1 VRAQST
7 DGVRAV
13 VAACVRRG
21 LPVVARGDGTRVSGG
36 ANATERERRAV
47 EPGLVTAAG
56 ISRSQVQ
63 IL

>member
-1 VRAQST
+1 M
-7 DGVRAV
+7 

-47 EPGLVTAAG
+47 ESGLVTAAG